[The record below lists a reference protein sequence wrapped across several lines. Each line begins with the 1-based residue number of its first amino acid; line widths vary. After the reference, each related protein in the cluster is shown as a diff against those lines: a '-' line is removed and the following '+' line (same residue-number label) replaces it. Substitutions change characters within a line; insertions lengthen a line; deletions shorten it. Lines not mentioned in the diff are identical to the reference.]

1 MRVRLLR
8 YMKNMYCIVFD
19 IFVFDQN
26 NLTARI
32 VDIPRAVVYCMKMYS
47 SEKYYI
53 LFVTRKMRM
62 SISLLTVLKTSGKIN

>member
-1 MRVRLLR
+1 
-8 YMKNMYCIVFD
+8 MKNKYYIVFD
-19 IFVFDQN
+19 ILVFDQN

-32 VDIPRAVVYCMKMYS
+32 VDTPRAFVYYLKMYS

>member
-1 MRVRLLR
+1 
-8 YMKNMYCIVFD
+8 MKNKYYIIFD
-19 IFVFDQN
+19 ILVFDQN

-32 VDIPRAVVYCMKMYS
+32 VDTPRAVAYNLKMYS